1 LRQFFTAH
9 GAAELS
15 TDHTATCA
23 SALARRQDERVSDP
37 SVLSSVAGYRV
48 VRRLGAGA
56 RSVVYLGHAG
66 SGADSGA
73 GPVGVAIKVFEAGV
87 HTSVEPE
94 PSMEPDRS
102 IEQTVRALSTLT
114 ETHPGRMPALLD
126 LATLPD
132 GRVVLV
138 LERVG
143 GASLSDLLRARQKI
157 DPGEAVTILA
167 PVVAAL
173 GAVHESGFWHTT
185 LCQSSVLFDESGRPV
200 LCGLGG
206 LRELP
211 PFGTA
216 STVAISEQPRSAG
229 QPPARFDCVRED
241 YTRLTV
247 LLRSVFDHLE
257 PDSPVTRRAEPI
269 AAWFELATATIPFE
283 PCLGELER
291 RLFEWA
297 PACPVRD
304 GRQAWPERRLTPARL
319 DPRGEAAATPAGD
332 KPHRSPTSRPGA
344 GSHHRSH
351 DRPRRRRRVEGRG
364 WFDAFHLPAEIAVVA
379 AAVLEGN
386 PLAALGKR
394 MRDRALTRM
403 RGKRRPIIAAA
414 CLGAAVVV
422 LALTLIPPKHPPSG
436 SSVAFR
442 TAGGGVETGGGAGA
456 GPTQR
461 TGPQRTGPQSAA
473 PPSAGPGAA
482 GKGLPG
488 AGAPSGQPSD
498 SPGGT
503 TRIPGA
509 DRAAIA
515 GDDPL
520 LAAAALMRVRAL
532 CLAAASVICLDAAD
546 QAGSVAMATDG
557 YAVRMVQQ
565 GTPAIAGMTWESHT
579 ASLAERSGDSALVT
593 LTPGHN
599 DPERKPASLLVVKG
613 EAGWR
618 LREIFEQ

>member
-1 LRQFFTAH
+1 
-9 GAAELS
+9 
-15 TDHTATCA
+15 
-23 SALARRQDERVSDP
+23 VSDP
-37 SVLSSVAGYRV
+37 AVLSSVAGYRV
-48 VRRLGAGA
+48 VRRLGAGG

-66 SGADSGA
+66 PGASPGA
-73 GPVGVAIKVFEAGV
+73 GPGAVPVGVAIKVFETGV
-87 HTSVEPE
+87 QASARPE
-94 PSMEPDRS
+94 PSIEAGALIDADLSIEQDPSIPPGALIDADLS

-114 ETHPGRMPALLD
+114 ETRPGRMPALLD

-143 GASLSDLLRARQKI
+143 GGSLSDLLRTRQRI

-173 GAVHESGFWHTT
+173 SAVHESGFRHTT
-185 LCQSSVLFDESGRPV
+185 LCQSSVLFDASGRPV

-211 PFGTA
+211 PFGMA
-216 STVAISEQPRSAG
+216 STGAIGEQPRSAG

-241 YTRLTV
+241 YARLTV

-269 AAWFELATATIPFE
+269 AAWFEVATATIPFE

-304 GRQAWPERRLTPARL
+304 GRLARQERSRTPARL
-319 DPRGEAAATPAGD
+319 NTRGEAAAMPAGEQ
-332 KPHRSPTSRPGA
+332 PHRSPTKGSGA
-344 GSHHRSH
+344 GSRHHSH
-351 DRPRRRRRVEGRG
+351 DRPRRRRRVEGRAR
-364 WFDAFHLPAEIAVVA
+364 FDVFHLPAEVAVIAST
-379 AAVLEGN
+379 VLEGN

-394 MRDRALTRM
+394 IRDGALTRM

-422 LALTLIPPKHPPSG
+422 LALTLIPLRLPPSG
-436 SSVAFR
+436 SSA
-442 TAGGGVETGGGAGA
+442 AQPSA
-456 GPTQR
+456 GPQ
-461 TGPQRTGPQSAA
+461 
-473 PPSAGPGAA
+473 SAGPGAA
-482 GKGLPG
+482 GTSLPG
-488 AGAPSGQPSD
+488 GGAPSGQPSD
-498 SPGGT
+498 SPGGAA
-503 TRIPGA
+503 RIPGV

-520 LAAAALMRVRAL
+520 LAATALLRVRAR

-546 QAGSVAMATDG
+546 QAGSVALATDG
-557 YAVRMVQQ
+557 YTVRMVQQ
-565 GTPAIAGMTWESHT
+565 GAPAIAGMTWESHT
-579 ASLAERSGDSALVT
+579 AGLAERSGDSALVT
-593 LTPGHN
+593 LTPGQN

-618 LREIFEQ
+618 LREIFDQ